1 MLNDWGSLED
11 TATDV
16 SGIHLS
22 VKPECVCV
30 SVHVCFRQCQN
41 KETVQWIFHSSTLPL
56 PLCCIPILTIET
68 CRDALGV
75 RQTQTNTEDTHT
87 HTCSVSRRS
96 CRLRGSR
103 LQRFR
108 AGATTVQTHLPSGS
122 EAVLYTCQPSSE
134 PGYKPCTQTGSAL
147 MMSLQEQH
155 LSCAFNSG
163 EGQQSE
169 AKSKFYNLIVCF
181 VFCQYSG
188 SHFWGYLSCF
198 YWIYNT
204 LELHCTLIKYQM
216 QNHFP
221 RPKKN
226 KQIQSL
232 PSHTHPDRK
241 SCEVS

>member
-1 MLNDWGSLED
+1 MFLSLPSVSVSFEFKLFRHVEWLGVFRGYSYWCIRD
-11 TATDV
+11 TSV
-16 SGIHLS
+16 SETW
-22 VKPECVCV
+22 VCVCV

-56 PLCCIPILTIET
+56 PLAASQFWPPKHAEMHSES
-68 CRDALGV
+68 DKHK
-75 RQTQTNTEDTHT
+75 QTQTTHTHT

-155 LSCAFNSG
+155 ILCAFNSG

-169 AKSKFYNLIVCF
+169 AKCKFCNLIVCF
-181 VFCQYSG
+181 AFCEYSS
-188 SHFWGYLSCF
+188 SHFWGYWGCF
-198 YWIYNT
+198 YWI
-204 LELHCTLIKYQM
+204 
-216 QNHFP
+216 
-221 RPKKN
+221 
-226 KQIQSL
+226 
-232 PSHTHPDRK
+232 
-241 SCEVS
+241 